1 MKREYICSSS
11 DVNSQNK
18 VVDCYVEG
26 MAAYRPDNS
35 EFLVEHILTLCCA
48 VCTHI
53 IYAFAGLDSVN
64 HSIHSLYSGL
74 DTEADGGFG
83 K

>member
-1 MKREYICSSS
+1 MKHEYICSSS
-11 DVNSQNK
+11 DVNSHNK

-35 EFLVEHILTLCCA
+35 EFLVEHIDPTLY
-48 VCTHI
+48 THI
-53 IYAFAGLDSVN
+53 IYAFAGLDNVT

-74 DTEADGGFG
+74 DTEADGG
-83 K
+83 